1 MAGASDPGIATA
13 LAAQSKQI
21 DSQTKNITAQSKIL
35 QQLCERLEA
44 HDHRWRSLEKSVAA
58 HSDDIAVLH
67 VKLDDAAID
76 SFRVDLQHSMENRWQ
91 TQVAEMEAAS

>member
-21 DSQTKNITAQSKIL
+21 DSQSKNITAQSKIL

-44 HDHRWRSLEKSVAA
+44 
-58 HSDDIAVLH
+58 
-67 VKLDDAAID
+67 
-76 SFRVDLQHSMENRWQ
+76 
-91 TQVAEMEAAS
+91 